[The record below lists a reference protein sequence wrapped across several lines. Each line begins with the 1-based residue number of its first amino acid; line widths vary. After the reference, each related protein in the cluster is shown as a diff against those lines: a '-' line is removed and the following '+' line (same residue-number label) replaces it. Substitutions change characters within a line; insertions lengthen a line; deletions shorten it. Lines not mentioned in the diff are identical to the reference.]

1 MRRTTLAILLTIA
14 SLLVVAS
21 GAQAVVVNDQGI
33 TAGVALVPGTRAN
46 LAKASITPVTASASR
61 CDPWLSPDLSL
72 LPSIGLCSRGGS
84 VMNANETFAL
94 TWDPTRSY
102 WAGTRDYVEQFLKDV
117 ADGSG
122 TSTSPYAVTS
132 QYRSAGG
139 TMAYDP
145 DAAAFDQSG
154 AAQNASKYGGACI
167 DYGNPGGYTCQFG
180 DLTSTGLGQ
189 NYPASSHCPVT
200 GANSVCLTDADIQ
213 GELMMHLQRTQLLV
227 DNRVM
232 PGYTPLLVVL
242 TPPGVE
248 VCLDPAGTLCS
259 VNGSSKAQF
268 CSYHSYVDYNGTE
281 VAYVVQPWTIYTH
294 CDEPGL
300 SVPADPNP
308 AIDAGIR
315 LVNPLS
321 QGQIAAIV
329 NPSLNGWVAND
340 GSEINDN
347 DGCIPDG
354 ATHDKVIV
362 GSSAQNPY
370 YLQPEFNNAGV
381 IDTDPYVPA
390 CALGVTLAPTFVVPS
405 PVDQGDVVQF
415 DGSVTDS
422 TLIVP
427 QAGYQWNFG
436 DGTTASGAS
445 KEHTYAKG
453 GTYTVKLTVTDRGG
467 NMASISQ
474 TVVVLGADGKPVP
487 SGSSSNSSHPGLH
500 ARIQLMPQSLRA
512 VLREGVAMQLSS
524 NEAAAGVVTLSISRG
539 AARRA
544 HIRAGR
550 GPTVTIARGTI
561 AGIKAGTENLRLRL
575 SQATAAKLARA
586 GHTALTIRL
595 ALVAASGDHLAIV
608 AAGHY

>member
-1 MRRTTLAILLTIA
+1 MRRVTLGIVLAIA
-14 SLLVVAS
+14 SLLVAAT
-21 GAQAVVVNDQGI
+21 GAQAVVVNDQG
-33 TAGVALVPGTRAN
+33 TMAGVALVPGTRAT
-46 LAKASITPVTASASR
+46 LAKAGITPVTASTSP
-61 CDPWLSPDLSL
+61 CDPWLSRDLSL
-72 LPSIGLCSRGGS
+72 LPSIGLCSRGGP
-84 VMNANETFAL
+84 VMTANETFAL

-102 WAGTRDYVEQFLKDV
+102 WTGTRDYVEQFLRDV

-122 TSTSPYAVTS
+122 TPTSPYAITS
-132 QYRSAGG
+132 QYRDAGG
-139 TMAYDP
+139 ATVYDA
-145 DAAAFDQSG
+145 DAATFDQSG
-154 AAQNASKYGGACI
+154 AAENASKYGGACI

-180 DLTSTGLGQ
+180 DLTSTGIGT
-189 NYPASSHCPVT
+189 NYPATSHCPVT
-200 GANSVCLTDADIQ
+200 GATSVCLSDADIQ
-213 GELMMHLQRTQLLV
+213 DELKMHLQRTDLL
-227 DNRVM
+227 NHLM

-242 TPPGVE
+242 TPPDVE
-248 VCLDPAGTLCS
+248 VCLDSAGTLCS

-268 CSYHSYVDYNGTE
+268 CSYHSQVDYNGTE

-294 CDEPGL
+294 CDEPNL
-300 SVPADPNP
+300 PVPANPDP

-329 NPSLNGWVAND
+329 NPNLNGWVAND

-347 DGCIPDG
+347 NGCVPDG
-354 ATHDKVIV
+354 DPADKAIV

-370 YLQPEFNNAGV
+370 YLAPEFNNAGV

-390 CALGVTLAPTFVVPS
+390 CAHGVTLAPTFVVPS
-405 PVDQGDVVQF
+405 PIDQGDVVQF
-415 DGSVTDS
+415 DGSVTNS

-427 QAGYQWNFG
+427 QAAYQWDFG
-436 DGTTASGAS
+436 DGTPMAYGAS

-453 GTYTVKLTVTDRGG
+453 GTYTVTLTVIDRGG
-467 NMASISQ
+467 YKASLSQ
-474 TVVVLGADGKPVP
+474 PIVVLGPDGQPV
-487 SGSSSNSSHPGLH
+487 SSSTSSNSSQPGLH
-500 ARIQLMPQSLRA
+500 ARIQLMPQSLQA
-512 VLREGVAMQLSS
+512 VLREGVAMQVSS
-524 NEAAAGVVTLSISRG
+524 NEAAAGVATLSISSR

-544 HIRAGR
+544 HIRVGR

-575 SQATAAKLARA
+575 SRATAAKLARV

-595 ALVAASGDHLAIV
+595 ALVAAGGDHLAIV